1 MVSVL
6 TKSREKQ
13 FLENGKSGH
22 WNLEKSMK
30 IKKILLSYILLNI
43 LKRTPYHV
51 PTYIVVVR
59 TCMYIKKTLNPE
71 IANLY
76 K

>member
-30 IKKILLSYILLNI
+30 IKKIVIVLRKYLLSVEKYPFRN
-43 LKRTPYHV
+43 TVEAYH
-51 PTYIVVVR
+51 T
-59 TCMYIKKTLNPE
+59 T
-71 IANLY
+71 
-76 K
+76 